1 MKAYYTYVFCMV
13 VVLFRFVPDIL
24 GQNVGINATG
34 AAADTSAGLDVSFT
48 NKGLLIPRIAL
59 TATSDA
65 ATITRP
71 ATGLMVYNPGTGGL
85 VPAGYYYN
93 AGTKAAPNW
102 TNFIANNW
110 KITGNSG
117 MVDGTNFIGT
127 TDSVA
132 LNFRVKNVKAGLIDP
147 AGPVF
152 WGYKAGLVNNDV
164 TNTGVGYM
172 ALYSVTDGAGNG
184 GANTAV
190 GNQALSLNTAKNNT
204 AVGYLALRV
213 NTTGQNNTAAGP
225 AALRRSTVGSYN
237 TASGPS
243 ALTRNT
249 TANYNTAVGVQ
260 ALTNDTSGSGN
271 TAVGYLSLPSNRNGN
286 YNTADGYFALN
297 ATNTGSENTALGYYA
312 LNLNTT
318 GSYNTSV
325 GRVAD
330 ITVNNLTKATS
341 VGFNAKVPVSS
352 SFVIGGKGADSV
364 LVGIGLTTPKNSL
377 TVSGSIAGKY
387 REGNTVTMDATDFF
401 VNLTA
406 AGGSTLPA
414 AVNVT
419 AGTHVIIRNSTA
431 AAITLSAS
439 GADTMCNIGVGCAQ
453 TSVSI
458 PAYSVVHYTSD
469 GVSAWT
475 GW

>member
-1 MKAYYTYVFCMV
+1 MKKHCAHIFSIVAFLYATALNSF
-13 VVLFRFVPDIL
+13 

-34 AAADTSAGLDVSFT
+34 AEADTSAGLDVNFT

-59 TATSDA
+59 IATGDA

-85 VPAGYYYN
+85 APAGYYYN

-117 MVDGTNFIGT
+117 MVDGTNFIGP

-132 LNFRVKNVKAGLIDP
+132 FNFRVKNIKSGLIDP
-147 AGPVF
+147 AGATF
-152 WGYKAGLVNNDV
+152 FGYKAGLVNNDI

-184 GANTAV
+184 GANTAI
-190 GNQALSLNTAKNNT
+190 GYQALYLNTAKNNT
-204 AVGYLALRV
+204 AVGYLALRA
-213 NTTGQNNTAAGP
+213 NTTGQYNTAAGP
-225 AALRRSTVGSYN
+225 AAPRRSTVGSYN

-271 TAVGYLSLPSNRNGN
+271 TAVGYLSLPAHRNGN
-286 YNTADGYFALN
+286 YNTADGYQTLN
-297 ATNTGSENTALGYYA
+297 ATTTGSENTAFGFFA
-312 LNLNTT
+312 LKVNTT
-318 GSYNTSV
+318 GSYNTAI
-325 GRVAD
+325 GREAD
-330 ITVNNLTKATS
+330 VTVNNLTKATAI
-341 VGFNAKVPVSS
+341 GYKAKVPSSS

-387 REGNTVTMDATDFF
+387 REGNTVTMDAADFF

-406 AGGSTLPA
+406 AGGSTLPT
-414 AVNVT
+414 AVSVT

-439 GADTMCNIGVGCAQ
+439 GTDTMCNIGVGCAQ

-469 GVSAWT
+469 GTSVWM